1 MEGVSAGVT
10 GATWRGP
17 EGHDISLQ
25 VGEYI
30 IVFLTNS
37 EGL

>member
-1 MEGVSAGVT
+1 MECVSAGVT

-17 EGHDISLQ
+17 EGHEISLQ
-25 VGEYI
+25 VGESS
-30 IVFLTNS
+30 VFNS